1 MSYQLGARLE
11 GVRQNIN
18 LIKLHLDVNAKTAID
33 IGCNEGV
40 VTCSLDSFGLK
51 AFGFESEKKYAETAG
66 TFQIHNF
73 SQAEICNIALSLD
86 DIEQLP
92 EVDVVLFLS
101 VNQQLAKIYSRE
113 YSEKFLLELFK
124 KCNKQMFFQ
133 PCMIYEKY
141 GEAQGFSE
149 NDINSA
155 KAYFDNLLYEAG
167 EIFTSQV
174 VGLSVNGIP
183 PSEPY
188 RPLILYSRTIGRGQ
202 AIKIPSINDAVSL
215 LRDTPV
221 KLCNVEL
228 SKCISSR
235 DMQAFSKDD
244 SWHRFIEMSTHL
256 LSMLQEKRN
265 DFIYE
270 NTPLFHYYEKVRPSV
285 FSELWTLTGKTED
298 IGVLGSMP
306 LNKYVSWMP
315 WFEPVD
321 TVENIANGIS
331 EQPDIP
337 EWDSHAFGPVP
348 KEAGLQE
355 VERLYK
361 LLIKISNE
369 GYNPEVNYDGFIR
382 GYIMRRGSESRF
394 SVTAGQHRLAI
405 LAALNYKTCLVKFQP
420 GMERVIDVEEVETW
434 PMVENGIYSKQQ
446 ALNIF
451 NGIFD
456 VNGLSFSA

>member
-18 LIKLHLDVNAKTAID
+18 LIKLHLDANAKTAID
-33 IGCNEGV
+33 VGCNEGV
-40 VTCSLDSFGLK
+40 ITCALDSFGLK
-51 AFGFESEKKYAETAG
+51 AFGFESGKQYAETAG

-73 SQAEICNIALSLD
+73 SQAEICNVALSLD

-141 GEAQGFSE
+141 GEAQGFTE

-155 KAYFDNLLYEAG
+155 KEYFDNLLYEAG

-188 RPLILYSRTIGRGQ
+188 RPLILYSRTIGRGHTVKMPG
-202 AIKIPSINDAVSL
+202 IDDAVNS
-215 LRDTPV
+215 LRDTQV

-235 DMQAFSKDD
+235 DMQAFSADGG
-244 SWHRFIEMSTHL
+244 WHRFVEMSAYL
-256 LSMLQEKRN
+256 FSMVQEKRN
-265 DFIYE
+265 DFVYE
-270 NTPLFHYYEKVRPSV
+270 NTPLFHYYEKVRPTV
-285 FSELWTLTGKTED
+285 FSELWALAGKTGD
-298 IGVLGSMP
+298 IGVLSAMP

-321 TVENIANGIS
+321 IIENITNGIS

-337 EWDSHAFGPVP
+337 EWDSHAFGPVT

-361 LLIKISNE
+361 LLVKILNE
-369 GYNPEVNYDGFIR
+369 GYNPEVNFDGYIR
-382 GYIMRRGSESRF
+382 GYIMRRGSESKF

-405 LAALNYKTCLVKFQP
+405 LSVLNYKNVLIKFQP
-420 GMERVIDVEEVETW
+420 DMDRVVDVAEVETW
-434 PMVENGIYSKQQ
+434 PMVKNGMYSKQQ

-456 VNGLSFSA
+456 ADGFSFSG